1 MDHFMREGDTS
12 IRRATFVV
20 YWLSKCVFG
29 KPPAYLGKPL
39 YFHIA
44 IKIAAGVCFLLAPLL
59 LGQLYTQLDLLHA

>member
-1 MDHFMREGDTS
+1 MREGDTS

-44 IKIAAGVCFLLAPLL
+44 IKIAAGVCFPLAPLL
-59 LGQLYTQLDLLHA
+59 LG